1 MGCGASKKA
10 IFDKSNPAVAA
21 AGQEDRQQDEV
32 QVCFINTYLPA
43 QRRGHGPKD
52 SLLTTC
58 QAGAE
63 WQVVRSE
70 SCNGPKNIKQQGS
83 RD

>member
-32 QVCFINTYLPA
+32 QVC
-43 QRRGHGPKD
+43 
-52 SLLTTC
+52 LLSTHIC
-58 QAGAE
+58 LLIAAAMGQKIHSSQLARQG
-63 WQVVRSE
+63 RS
-70 SCNGPKNIKQQGS
+70 GKL
-83 RD
+83 